1 MEGLEEA
8 GPPVILNPAYTIVAG
23 TSTWD
28 ALPDTRL
35 WWAPRRAVARRM
47 ATPEELAGLGS
58 FFKKV
63 AQTVSKV
70 VTAPIKLISPKL
82 ASNLQKIDN
91 KIINNVDSV
100 ATKVNEAAK
109 SVGKFVAKNWKWVAV
124 VAAIAITIYSM
135 GTGATIAAK
144 MLSGT
149 KLLGAKIAAGWSSVT
164 GGGAAASTAATTSA
178 TAASAAGTSGW
189 LASTGKLALSAAS
202 ALYGG
207 AKVSSLSQ
215 QQAQAML
222 EAQSAGYDLGA
233 NDPQLQAALQQ
244 RAAIAGAGIPTDAQG
259 NPLVNEPAG
268 WTGTA
273 QTPGAPAVSV
283 PGITPTPALLP
294 IAPGNTGIVPV
305 QAPQVRPAVQSA
317 AQPSAL
323 DPLVALTKS
332 PYFMPTAIGAGA
344 LLLVLLLRR

>member
-1 MEGLEEA
+1 MVGA
-8 GPPVILNPAYTIVAG
+8 A
-23 TSTWD
+23 
-28 ALPDTRL
+28 
-35 WWAPRRAVARRM
+35 
-47 ATPEELAGLGS
+47 PEELAGLGS

-91 KIINNVDSV
+91 KIISNMDTV

-109 SVGKFVAKNWKWVAV
+109 SVGRFVAKNWKWVAV

-135 GTGATIAAK
+135 GSGATIAAK

-149 KLLGAKIAAGWSSVT
+149 KLLGAKIAGGWSAVT
-164 GGGAAASTAATTSA
+164 GGGTAATATTAASTTA

-189 LASTGKLALSAAS
+189 LATTGKLAMSAAS

-215 QQAQAML
+215 QQAQAVL
-222 EAQSAGYDLGA
+222 EAQSAGYDMGA
-233 NDPQLQAALQQ
+233 GDPQLQAALQQ

-268 WTGTA
+268 WTGGAATTA
-273 QTPGAPAVSV
+273 VTPPSSLQAPGLLPTAPRNVPGA
-283 PGITPTPALLP
+283 LLQP
-294 IAPGNTGIVPV
+294 S
-305 QAPQVRPAVQSA
+305 QVRSTTPPA
-317 AQPSAL
+317 AL
-323 DPLVALTKS
+323 ASPMDPLVALTKS
-332 PYFMPTAIGAGA
+332 PYFMPVALGAGA